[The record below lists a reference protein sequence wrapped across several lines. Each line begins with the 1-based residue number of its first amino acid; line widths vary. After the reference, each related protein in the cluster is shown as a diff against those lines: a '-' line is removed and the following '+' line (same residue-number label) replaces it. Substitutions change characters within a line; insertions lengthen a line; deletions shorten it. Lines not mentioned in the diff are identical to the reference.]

1 MEEKSRE
8 QSAGGIIIV
17 NQEGGSFQQQ
27 LAPLKVKC
35 NCSDPVSRKSS
46 ENAFT
51 VHLASFALV
60 LHLNKLDHIFFFIY
74 FFIWHFKLKIAAVWV
89 IEVLEC
95 VLNYSLKAALM
106 YLNCKSW
113 CFTLRKVDGY
123 ALTEASQRSDFGILH
138 F

>member
-51 VHLASFALV
+51 VQLASFALV
-60 LHLNKLDHIFFFIY
+60 LYLNKLDHILFFL
-74 FFIWHFKLKIAAVWV
+74 FFLIGILKLKI
-89 IEVLEC
+89 I
-95 VLNYSLKAALM
+95 S
-106 YLNCKSW
+106 NCHW
-113 CFTLRKVDGY
+113 IIF
-123 ALTEASQRSDFGILH
+123 
-138 F
+138 